1 MAGVLR
7 ESWRDL
13 RHTETQ
19 RRGMCE
25 DGGQRLRGCIY
36 KQGIH
41 RTGGNQQKLGER
53 HGADLPSE
61 PPGGTHTADTLILD
75 FTSSAVRGYI
85 STV

>member
-1 MAGVLR
+1 
-7 ESWRDL
+7 
-13 RHTETQ
+13 
-19 RRGMCE
+19 MCE

-53 HGADLPSE
+53 HGADSPSE

-75 FTSSAVRGYI
+75 FHLQRCERVHFYSLSHQVLAI
-85 STV
+85 